1 MRILHL
7 HRTELDYSDLW
18 GSPEHTGLNFQ
29 QRKCNRSFGNFGQK
43 ESIIETKPCSE
54 LNFWENQ

>member
-43 ESIIETKPCSE
+43 ESIIETEP
-54 LNFWENQ
+54 